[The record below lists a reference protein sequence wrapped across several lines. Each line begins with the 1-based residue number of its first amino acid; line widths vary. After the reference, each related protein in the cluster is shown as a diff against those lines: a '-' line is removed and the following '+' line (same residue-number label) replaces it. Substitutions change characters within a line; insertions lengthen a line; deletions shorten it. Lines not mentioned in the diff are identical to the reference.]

1 MSLKKLY
8 LVVNSLTMFEV
19 PGMDEYRVVHENSN
33 FCIRLE
39 SGMRGEG
46 ILRAWI
52 LHADKMYKIIYSYK
66 YLEE

>member
-1 MSLKKLY
+1 
-8 LVVNSLTMFEV
+8 MFEV